1 MTDIIF
7 SPSSSTKMPPI
18 ISLST
23 MSAVH
28 HLPSFWDDASDA
40 KLQRQ
45 SQRSPPKRKEM
56 KLKPED
62 SPPSSPEVD
71 ESFKAAT
78 LIYVESPAG
87 RKALDME
94 VPPQIDIPSPPDSAA
109 LQDPGI
115 SRAVAVEVNPASPLL
130 SSSWPRPP
138 SSSSPSPTSSTISTV
153 GHASSAS
160 SSSPMTQKSSGG
172 IRENPDSV
180 HDLCHIP
187 FRGSGIPATPPG
199 SPTSIA
205 RYARGRTSNGSIRRN
220 MDGREG
226 NYGLRPEDVIYMTV
240 VTETSV

>member
-40 KLQRQ
+40 KLQHQ

-94 VPPQIDIPSPPDSAA
+94 VPPQIDAPSPPDSAA

-138 SSSSPSPTSSTISTV
+138 SSSSPSPTSSISTV
-153 GHASSAS
+153 GHTSSAS
-160 SSSPMTQKSSGG
+160 SSSPMTRKSSGG

-180 HDLCHIP
+180 HDLRHIP

-205 RYARGRTSNGSIRRN
+205 RHARGRTSNGSIRRN